1 MVWSYDL
8 YGELSNTAPESRV
21 AVLIEFNLKLIDLKC
36 IMYFFHSCL
45 VSHCEHA
52 WFTWIIG
59 YKWGYCDS
67 LPLTALLMMFCNPL
81 KFNNSTLQIG
91 CISIGLYP
99 VVNSVNCEQK
109 WGVHTRSNIHFL
121 KWTLSDVT
129 KGTNISHC
137 YSHPHHHQGRLY
149 SSSCMSPIP
158 NMWKVQQTINFSRKL
173 KLSIAC
179 VLRGWSHCI
188 IHCARLLHWIPGGKI
203 NM

>member
-1 MVWSYDL
+1 
-8 YGELSNTAPESRV
+8 
-21 AVLIEFNLKLIDLKC
+21 
-36 IMYFFHSCL
+36 MYFFHSCL

-109 WGVHTRSNIHFL
+109 CGVHTRSNIHFL
-121 KWTLSDVT
+121 EWTLSDVT

-137 YSHPHHHQGRLY
+137 YPHPHHHQGRLY
-149 SSSCMSPIP
+149 SNSCMSPIP

-173 KLSIAC
+173 KLSIC
-179 VLRGWSHCI
+179 MCFEELKS
-188 IHCARLLHWIPGGKI
+188 LHNSLCKAAPLDSWRENKHVKI
-203 NM
+203 NSKISNWVKCVIRGFLKSQLSAHLIHLPCSRG